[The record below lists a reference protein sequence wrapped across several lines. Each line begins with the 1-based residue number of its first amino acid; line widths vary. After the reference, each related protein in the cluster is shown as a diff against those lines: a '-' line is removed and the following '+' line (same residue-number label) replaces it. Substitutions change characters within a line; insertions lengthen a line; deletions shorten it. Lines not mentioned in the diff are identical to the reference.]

1 MKNITAIVTRG
12 PNKGTLLKP
21 HRYQGGYYLIS
32 KGGKGGNKRECA
44 TEITDIN
51 ELESWIQRGYG
62 IRMSAPRIVHSLIM
76 PKSLIVHNI

>member
-1 MKNITAIVTRG
+1 LKNITAVVTRG
-12 PNKGTLLKP
+12 PNKGALLNP

-44 TEITDIN
+44 AEIIDIN

-62 IRMSAPRIVHSLIM
+62 IRMSAPGIGHSLFM
-76 PKSLIVHNI
+76 PKSLIVRNV